1 MKPEDDENTSL
12 IHDFYSTLFN
22 EHIGKVPNGDHN
34 PFKPKDT
41 NVKVIYAHES
51 LTNFLN
57 NWSCEGQTVTKDKS
71 PTLGTET
78 AHVLK
83 TKDLGGRTEVRPRAQ
98 ELVKN
103 NGKGKGKR
111 IKS

>member
-1 MKPEDDENTSL
+1 M
-12 IHDFYSTLFN
+12 
-22 EHIGKVPNGDHN
+22 
-34 PFKPKDT
+34 
-41 NVKVIYAHES
+41 
-51 LTNFLN
+51 
-57 NWSCEGQTVTKDKS
+57 TKDES

-103 NGKGKGKR
+103 NVEEKVKESNHNMGKANPDQEEMNLFKMNFT
-111 IKS
+111 ICSLPCLSLIVSDIMD